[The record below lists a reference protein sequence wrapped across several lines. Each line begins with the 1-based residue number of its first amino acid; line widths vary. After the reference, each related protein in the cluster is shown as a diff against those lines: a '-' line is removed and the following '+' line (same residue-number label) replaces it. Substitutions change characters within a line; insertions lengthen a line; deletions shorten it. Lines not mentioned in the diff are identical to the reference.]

1 MPVRLTFRSAAR
13 TLSLATLA
21 LFATLSCTATL
32 PAQTGDSMAPAPA
45 KPLLSPAQHAQVN
58 FAPGPGAIDIS
69 YNSPSIRGRKIMG
82 GLVPY
87 GQVWRTGA
95 NPATTLVTTT
105 PIHIG
110 TLALPAGTYTL
121 YTLPSEQG
129 WLLIVNKQIGQW
141 GTEYHQDQDL
151 GRVPMQAVP
160 MSSPQQVMS
169 ITFEHTTPTATQL
182 HVRWETTDRY
192 VPITSTS
199 RTSSRAASKRP
210 MPEPARVANIG
221 LLLAHSLECVLEAKQ
236 GRERNSARLNAIPY
250 AIGVVVIVAV
260 EVRHQENPGGQDKAS
275 ALSKSAIATTPGSWA
290 PDRSDPIIQGL
301 DAGLNQGFPGQ
312 GKDRP
317 DTDSPRRAIIT
328 PCSKTYSTQTAEA
341 WPGSRAPQQ
350 LGPAS
355 IMLLNEASTFVAA
368 TQSWAKINPAKINH
382 HGLYPSLLQHVM
394 LHSIDTRQYRSR
406 LRCVASSSCR
416 VALWRLH
423 SEHPAGTPVVR

>member
-1 MPVRLTFRSAAR
+1 MPCPVRLTVRSAAR
-13 TLSLATLA
+13 ALALATFA

-32 PAQTGDSMAPAPA
+32 PAQTADSMAPAPA

-121 YTLPSEQG
+121 YTLPGEQD

-169 ITFEHTTPTATQL
+169 ITFEHTTPTSTQL

-192 VPITSTS
+192 VPISAQLT
-199 RTSSRAASKRP
+199 TSSRAASKGRFRP
-210 MPEPARVANIG
+210 RENRPFPCS
-221 LLLAHSLECVLEAKQ
+221 LLNRSKESNQ
-236 GRERNSARLNAIPY
+236 GRERNSSRVNAIPY

-260 EVRHQENPGGQDKAS
+260 EVRHQENPGGQDEAS
-275 ALSKSAIATTPGSWA
+275 ALSKSAIATTPGSWY
-290 PDRSDPIIQGL
+290 PKLGSNHSRS

-317 DTDSPRRAIIT
+317 DTDSPRRAID
-328 PCSKTYSTQTAEA
+328 PRSKTYSTQTAEA

-350 LGPAS
+350 LGPARS
-355 IMLLNEASTFVAA
+355 CWSTRPPPLWQQRNLGED
-368 TQSWAKINPAKINH
+368 QSRQNKSPRP
-382 HGLYPSLLQHVM
+382 LPSLLQHVM
-394 LHSIDTRQYRSR
+394 LHSIDTRQYRPACGGR
-406 LRCVASSSCR
+406 VLTCR
-416 VALWRLH
+416 VAH
-423 SEHPAGTPVVR
+423 GACIQNTQPVP